1 MRSNF
6 LIPIIVWLPR
16 GYELTIVSSRE
27 RVEKSMPGWSGQI
40 ERYAQVVCAGKVLEE
55 SALTADV
62 VDGKIVSDWPDSYS
76 YAAGKNPDWPADGG
90 FLEFGI
96 RSVDDSPAFS
106 TKQLP
111 GAYNLYTGDGV
122 KSFIMC
128 QTWKFGSPQVITQIA
143 ALGRYVD
150 AYSVI
155 HIDFDKDLG
164 DSLVLINPY
173 LKPIVAEIVALGHQ
187 KLPRIR
193 IAPLTVKRIDLA
205 TLVPEGARA
214 WQGAIQLSANNRLVT
229 QIVKHSAKNPD
240 TLTTVEHLD
249 PFRGDPTHMPAFQT
263 LRNVVGDWLKAKRG

>member
-16 GYELTIVSSRE
+16 GYELTIIVAKE
-27 RVEKSMPGWSGQI
+27 LIEEGMQGWSGQI
-40 ERYAQVVCAGKVLEE
+40 EQYAQVMCDGKILEE
-55 SALTADV
+55 KILTADV
-62 VDGKIVSDWPDSYS
+62 VDGKIVSDWPDY
-76 YAAGKNPDWPADGG
+76 YNCAAGKALDWPADGG
-90 FLEFGI
+90 VLEFGI
-96 RSVDDSPAFS
+96 RSADDSPAFT
-106 TKQLP
+106 TKRLP
-111 GAYNLYTGDGV
+111 GIYNLFTGDGV
-122 KSFIMC
+122 KSFVTC
-128 QTWKFGSPQVITQIA
+128 QAWKFGSPQVITQIA

-155 HIDFDKDLG
+155 HIDFDKDIG

-173 LKPIVAEIVALGHQ
+173 LKPVVAQVVASGHQ

-193 IAPLTVKRIDLA
+193 IAPHTAKRINLE
-205 TLVPEGARA
+205 TLVPEGART

-240 TLTTVEHLD
+240 ILTTVEHLD
-249 PFRGDPTHMPAFQT
+249 PFRGDPTHMPAFQS